1 MWNNGT
7 TVNTISFVYEQAAN
21 LTESYFMSVT
31 PLAWIVMKSSSI
43 MEVIIAPFSKRLQ
56 LFKSADKGRR

>member
-1 MWNNGT
+1 MVHGMWNHET
-7 TVNTISFVYEQAAN
+7 KYYFIRV
-21 LTESYFMSVT
+21 LTDRKSYFMIVT

-43 MEVIIAPFSKRLQ
+43 MEVIIASFSKRLQ